1 MFKNIALIAFLGL
14 ALFSCKEATNNGIS
28 NVISL
33 DPNLCNIQNEKNQA
47 LWGYLNEWYLW
58 NESLDQS
65 TDPDSFDSLQAL
77 LDDVKGNNPIDRWSG
92 VKETEQIQ
100 NYENG
105 IILSFGFTA
114 FLHEPTSELMVAQ
127 VYKQSDAFEIGLRR
141 GDRILEVN
149 DISISLAITEGRF
162 QNGEIWGAGADN
174 TLITSRLQTGEIWGA
189 DADGTLITIKWQT
202 PEGEVFMDAMQ
213 KRLIEINTVVHR
225 QVYETETANVGYL
238 VFDTFSPPAEHELN
252 SVFEYFLQQN
262 VEQIIVDLRYNGGG
276 SSRLSSQLATQIA
289 GSNVQGN
296 IFSRHFLNALHSNQ
310 NFETLFSLNGATNY
324 LELDQ
329 VIFLTTQYT
338 ASASEMLINGLEPYI
353 DVKLVGSQTH
363 GKPAGFI
370 GAQLCD
376 QTVFAVNIEV
386 ANADNFGD
394 YYQGLAVD
402 CAADDTVKTDWG
414 KLNDPLLKEALY
426 LLDKGQCSADGE
438 PSIFAQKPLKH

>member
-1 MFKNIALIAFLGL
+1 M
-14 ALFSCKEATNNGIS
+14 
-28 NVISL
+28 
-33 DPNLCNIQNEKNQA
+33 
-47 LWGYLNEWYLW
+47 NEWYLW
-58 NESLDQS
+58 NDSLDQS

-77 LDDVKGNNPIDRWSG
+77 LDDVKSNNPIDRWSG
-92 VKETEQIQ
+92 VTETEQNQ
-100 NYENG
+100 NSENG

-141 GDRILEVN
+141 GDKILEVN
-149 DISISLAITEGRF
+149 DMPISLAITEGRF

-225 QVYETETANVGYL
+225 QVYETETGNVGYL
-238 VFDTFSPPAEHELN
+238 VFDTFKKPAEQELN
-252 SVFEYFLQQN
+252 YVFEYFLQQN
-262 VEQIIVDLRYNGGG
+262 VEKIIVDLRYNGGG
-276 SSRLSSQLATQIA
+276 AGRFASQLATQIA
-289 GSNVQGN
+289 GSNVQGE

-310 NFETLFSLNGATNY
+310 NFEALFSLNGATNN

-353 DVKLVGSQTH
+353 DVILVGSQTH
-363 GKPAGFI
+363 GKPAGFK

-386 ANADNFGD
+386 ANADNFGN

-402 CAADDTVKTDWG
+402 CTADDTVRTDWG

-426 LLDKGQCSADGE
+426 LLNKGQCSAGGE
-438 PSIFAQKPLKH
+438 PSNLAQNHSNKTQQ